1 LVRIDLH
8 AHSTASDGTDTP
20 GQLVAAAR
28 DADLDVLAIT
38 DHDTTSGWAPAAAAL
53 PPGLTLVPGAELSC
67 AYYPPSGGRIALHL
81 LAYLFDPAAEP
92 LRAERARLRTS
103 RLHRGQAI
111 VANLVSDGVPITW
124 SQVSAL
130 ADGGAVG
137 RPHIARALVASG
149 VVADVSAAFGTFLSP
164 TAKYYVSKAAVEVFA
179 AVALVRAAGGVSVF
193 AHPFARRRGPVVDE
207 TVIAALAAAGLD
219 GVEADHPDHTPADR
233 SHLTGLASD
242 LGLLVTGASDYHGS
256 NKPTPLGAC
265 RTHPAQYEALRARS
279 TAGQPITG

>member
-1 LVRIDLH
+1 VRIDLH

-20 GQLVAAAR
+20 EQLVAAAHR
-28 DADLDVLAIT
+28 AGLDVLALT
-38 DHDTTSGWAPAAAAL
+38 DHDTTGGWAAAAGAL
-53 PPGLTLVPGAELSC
+53 PADLTLVLGAELSC
-67 AYYPPSGGRIALHL
+67 AYYPPDGGRIALHL

-92 LRAERARLRTS
+92 LRGERARLRAS
-103 RLHRGQAI
+103 RLYRGQAI
-111 VANLVSDGVPITW
+111 VANLASDGIPVSW

-149 VVADVSAAFGTFLSP
+149 VVTDVSAAFRTLLSP
-164 TAKYYVSKAAVEVFA
+164 ASKYYVSKAAIEVFA
-179 AVALVRAAGGVSVF
+179 AIALVRAAAGVSVF

-207 TVIAALAAAGLD
+207 TVIAAMAAAGLD
-219 GVEADHPDHTPADR
+219 GVEADHPDHTAADR
-233 SHLTGLASD
+233 AALAGLASE

-265 RTHPAQYEALRARS
+265 QTDPAQFEALRGRS
-279 TAGQPITG
+279 TARQPITG